1 MPRWPGSRRAHPEA
15 TNPRPE
21 QSRAVTDTIFAL
33 SSGAPPAAIG
43 VIRISGP
50 AAGSALE
57 RLAGKLPV
65 PRRAVLAV
73 LRDAEGVVLDRAV
86 ALWLPGP
93 GTATGEDSAELHLH
107 GGRAVVAA
115 VEAALGVLPGLRRA
129 EPGEFTRRAFA
140 NGRID
145 LAEAEGLADLLSA
158 ETELQ
163 RRGALAMAGG
173 ALSRLVADWRTRV
186 LTLSAAIEAVLD
198 FAGDD
203 DIDDDGAV
211 VPPAITQGC
220 MVLAEELS
228 VWLARPRAEPLRE
241 GFRAVLAGPPNAGK
255 STLFNALVED
265 EAAITAAE
273 PGTTR
278 DVLVR
283 AVAIGGVPFAFVD
296 TAGLREEGAGAI
308 EQIGIA
314 RARAEA
320 ERADLVLWLG
330 PEGEGPK
337 DRTLWEI
344 AAQCDR
350 MDVVE
355 KRQAQFRLSA
365 VTGEGLSALRQA
377 LVEHARSALP
387 QPGAVALN
395 ARQHG
400 LVADVAAAVAEAGQC
415 DDPLLAAEN
424 LRLARVALDRLVGR
438 AGTEDMLDA
447 LFCRFCIGK

>member
-1 MPRWPGSRRAHPEA
+1 MA
-15 TNPRPE
+15 
-21 QSRAVTDTIFAL
+21 DTIFAL
-33 SSGAPPAAIG
+33 SSGAPPAAIA
-43 VIRISGP
+43 VIRVSGP
-50 AAGSALE
+50 HAGAALE
-57 RLAGKLPV
+57 ALAGRLPP
-65 PRRAVLAV
+65 PRRAVLAA
-73 LRDAEGVVLDRAV
+73 LRNGQGEPLDQAMV
-86 ALWLPGP
+86 LWLPGP

-107 GGRAVVAA
+107 GGRAVVMA
-115 VEAALGVLPGLRRA
+115 VEAALGALPALRRA

-173 ALSRLVADWRTRV
+173 ALSRLVSEWRGRV
-186 LTLSAAIEAVLD
+186 LALSAAIEAALD

-203 DIDDDGAV
+203 DIDDDGAL
-211 VPPAITQGC
+211 PPGFVEDCTALG
-220 MVLAEELS
+220 EELAA
-228 VWLARPRAEPLRE
+228 WLARPRAEPLRE
-241 GFRAVLAGPPNAGK
+241 GFRIVLAGPPNAGK

-283 AVAIGGVPFAFVD
+283 TVAIGGVPFAFVD
-296 TAGLREEGAGAI
+296 TAGLRDEGAGAI

-330 PEGEGPK
+330 PEGEGSP
-337 DRTLWEI
+337 DGVVWEI
-344 AAQCDR
+344 GAQCDR
-350 MDVVE
+350 E
-355 KRQAQFRLSA
+355 GLPTKEHARFRVSA
-365 VTGEGLSALRQA
+365 MTGEGLDALRTG
-377 LVEHARSALP
+377 LVDRARSALP

-400 LVADVAAAVAEAGQC
+400 LLGEVAVASSEAARSS
-415 DDPLLAAEN
+415 DPLLAAEN
-424 LRLARVALDRLVGR
+424 LRLARLALDRLVGR

-447 LFCRFCIGK
+447 LFGRFCIGK